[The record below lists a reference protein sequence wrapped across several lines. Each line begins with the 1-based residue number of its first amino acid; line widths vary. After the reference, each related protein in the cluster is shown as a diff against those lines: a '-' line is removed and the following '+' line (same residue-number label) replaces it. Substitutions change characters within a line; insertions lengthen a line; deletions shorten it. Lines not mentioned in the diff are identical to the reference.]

1 MSESSSFEH
10 PGRTDPNGSDGHN
23 TPALRRREFLAIGAL
38 PLAAAMGPAS
48 LVGRH
53 EAGVKPSQQA
63 PIRVGLIGA
72 GANLRTQQIP
82 GFRQVPGV
90 EIVAVANRSLESSQ
104 RVASE
109 FNIPRAYANWEQ
121 LLDDESI
128 DAVSIGTWPYMH
140 RTLTLAG
147 LERGKHVLTQ
157 ARMANTAQEARD
169 MLEAS
174 LRHPDLVCQLVPTSQ
189 TYRIDNV
196 LKRMIGDGYLGEI
209 LSVEAQRLQSRF
221 RQIDGDLDWR
231 HDERYSGYNMLTI
244 GASYE
249 AMMRWLGW
257 GNRVMAMSKIQVPFR
272 RNARD
277 ELTPVTIPDHV
288 DILYELANGAQ
299 VHMRASET
307 TGLSTGSQTW
317 IHGSE
322 GTIYV
327 DRRQNVFAGR
337 RGDSEL
343 AAVPN
348 PQQEQAFYR
357 VPEEF
362 INAIRG
368 IEEVTMAPFETGVH
382 YMEWTEAVYR
392 SSQTGQTVYLPL

>member
-1 MSESSSFEH
+1 M
-10 PGRTDPNGSDGHN
+10 
-23 TPALRRREFLAIGAL
+23 
-38 PLAAAMGPAS
+38 
-48 LVGRH
+48 
-53 EAGVKPSQQA
+53 
-63 PIRVGLIGA
+63 IGA
-72 GANLRTQQIP
+72 GTNLRTVQIP
-82 GFRQVPGV
+82 GFRRIPGC
-90 EIVAVANRSLESSQ
+90 EILAVANRTLESSQ
-104 RVASE
+104 RVADE
-109 FNIPRAYANWEQ
+109 FNIPRAYADWEE
-121 LLDDESI
+121 LLDDDRI

-140 RTLTLAG
+140 RTLTLAA

-196 LKRMIGDGYLGEI
+196 LKRMIGDGFLGEI

-221 RQIDGDLDWR
+221 RQVDGDLDWR

-249 AMMRWLGW
+249 AMMRWLGR
-257 GNRVMAMSKIQVPFR
+257 GNRVMAMSKIHVPFR
-272 RNARD
+272 RNARS

-288 DILYELANGAQ
+288 NILYELANGAQ

-307 TGLSTGSQTW
+307 TGLSTGNQTW
-317 IHGSE
+317 IHGSD

-327 DRRQNVFAGR
+327 DRRQNIFAGR

-343 AAVPN
+343 AQVPN
-348 PQQEQAFYR
+348 PQSEQAFYR

-368 IEEVTMAPFETGVH
+368 IEEITMATFATGVH

-392 SSQTGQTVYLPL
+392 SSQTGRAVYLPL

>member
-1 MSESSSFEH
+1 MTDDASFSQLARSH
-10 PGRTDPNGSDGHN
+10 W
-23 TPALRRREFLAIGAL
+23 RRPWGL
-38 PLAAAMGPAS
+38 AS

-63 PIRVGLIGA
+63 PIRVGMIGA
-72 GANLRTQQIP
+72 GANARTVHIP
-82 GFRQVPGV
+82 GFRGIQGC
-90 EIVAVANRSLESSQ
+90 EIAAVANRSLESSQ
-104 RVASE
+104 RVADE
-109 FNIPRAYANWEQ
+109 FNIPRAYANWRE
-121 LLDDESI
+121 LLDDDRI
-128 DAVSIGTWPYMH
+128 DAVCIGTWPYMH
-140 RTLTLAG
+140 RTLTLSA

-196 LKRMIGDGYLGEI
+196 LKRMIGDGFLGEI

-221 RQIDGDLDWR
+221 RQVDGDLDWR

-249 AMMRWLGW
+249 AMMLWLGW
-257 GNRVMAMSKIQVPFR
+257 GNRVMAMSKIHVPLR
-272 RNARD
+272 RNNSG
-277 ELTPVTIPDHV
+277 ELTSVTIPDHV

-307 TGLSTGSQTW
+307 TGLSTGNQTW
-317 IHGSE
+317 IYGSE

-348 PQQEQAFYR
+348 PRQEQAFYR
-357 VPEEF
+357 VEEEF
-362 INAIRG
+362 INAIQG

-392 SSQTGQTVYLPL
+392 SSQTGQAVYLPL